1 MELVRNKASNKHFIV
16 LDDDNEGIDFL
27 LITPEGKIMRLERRL
42 FDSLGIVDPKN
53 SRWRNRLTEQ
63 QFKKYEEYFD
73 K

>member
-53 SRWRNRLTEQ
+53 FRWRNRLTEQ